1 MANKN
6 QRSQSCCRGFLEA
19 LFLVFLMS
27 FSLLWS
33 EKEEE
38 VTKTLCA
45 ARKSNNVSDIVMDHI
60 KSALDSAVTEQ
71 EEMREDQRLPK
82 QDEEYTYQVFPNHKT
97 FNTHFK

>member
-1 MANKN
+1 M
-6 QRSQSCCRGFLEA
+6 
-19 LFLVFLMS
+19 VFW
-27 FSLLWS
+27 FSVFLLWS

-71 EEMREDQRLPK
+71 EEMREDQRLQK
-82 QDEEYTYQVFPNHKT
+82 QDEEYTYQVFPNQKT
-97 FNTHFK
+97 FSQHFK